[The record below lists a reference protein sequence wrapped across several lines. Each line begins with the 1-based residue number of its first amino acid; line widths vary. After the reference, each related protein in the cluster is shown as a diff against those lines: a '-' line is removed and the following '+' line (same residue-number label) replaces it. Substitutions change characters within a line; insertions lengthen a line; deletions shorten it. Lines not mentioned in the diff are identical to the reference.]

1 MRDEYDFSDS
11 VKNPYIEEINMENSQ
26 YVGFWNRFHAII
38 VMVIFLTILE
48 MGISYV
54 VFDDIFMSDIELL
67 SIEDIL
73 IDYIF
78 PMIITVILWIKFSS
92 DFGKMLYGAK
102 IVDASTYQKPTVK
115 QFIIRYLGYYLSLLP
130 LGIGYLWV
138 IWDSKKQAWH
148 DKLAHTIVI
157 KPQKEKEQLKWY
169 IVIYRTIL
177 SVFVFLMMI
186 GVIIAYI
193 VSENNVLLKANN
205 VSNEEI
211 KQLIDNQL
219 IQGKK
224 ELFYYHKT
232 HYVFDEVDTS
242 IVSITSDG
250 ICVMNLKDLNITGKG
265 CYMYK
270 DIGQLLLEYD
280 DNIVYLYDASVYASD
295 YRESD
300 EYYND
305 NNSTQN
311 ALYLSM
317 IIDEKDKLEFNKTVM
332 NLWKKYK

>member
-11 VKNPYIEEINMENSQ
+11 VKNPYIEKAIMGNNQ
-26 YVGFWNRFHAII
+26 YVGFWNRFHAVI
-38 VMVIFLTILE
+38 VMAIFLTILE

-54 VFDDIFMSDIELL
+54 VFDDIFMSDIEFL

-73 IDYIF
+73 INHIF
-78 PMIITVILWIKFSS
+78 PLIVTIIIWIKFSS
-92 DFGKMLYGAK
+92 DFGKMLYRAK
-102 IVDASTYQKPTVK
+102 IVDASTYQKPTTK

-130 LGIGYLWV
+130 LGLGYFWV
-138 IWDSKKQAWH
+138 IWDTKKQAWH

-169 IVIYRTIL
+169 MVIYRSIL
-177 SVFVFLMMI
+177 SIFVFLMMI
-186 GVIIAYI
+186 GAIMAYI
-193 VSENNVLLKANN
+193 VPEDNVLIKANSVTN
-205 VSNEEI
+205 KEI
-211 KQLIDNQL
+211 KQLIDNQF
-219 IQGKK
+219 IKEKK

-250 ICVMNLKDLNITGKG
+250 ICVMNLKDLNAMSKG
-265 CYMYK
+265 CFKYK
-270 DIGQLLLEYD
+270 DIGQLQLDYD
-280 DNIVYLYDASVYASD
+280 DNIVYLYDASVYSAD

-305 NNSTQN
+305 DNSTQN